1 MVDTTYSPKVYK
13 NTGGD
18 QMVVASGGTILVET
32 GGNVQVDNVVKNI
45 RTRFTVA
52 EVNAGAT
59 ILAAISGYKYRMV
72 DCTIAAQGG
81 SAATGTAV
89 IIVGTQTS
97 AVSLVS
103 FAQAQLTDDCYL
115 KPGIT
120 GTTIL
125 ANGVSFLANDA
136 NTAITIAKTG
146 SSFATVTHFD
156 VNFTYVIEA
165 A

>member
-1 MVDTTYSPKVYK
+1 MSKSTIPSPGSSWAHWSTSKKADLQSMVDAINSNNDNY
-13 NTGGD
+13 
-18 QMVVASGGTILVET
+18 LVRS
-32 GGNVQVDNVVKNI
+32 I

-59 ILAAISGYKYRMV
+59 ILAASAGQKYRMV

-97 AVSLVS
+97 AASLVS
-103 FAQAQLTDDCYL
+103 FATAQLTDDCFL
-115 KPGIT
+115 RPGIT

-125 ANGVSFLANDA
+125 ANGASFIANDA

-146 SSFATVTHFD
+146 SNFATVTHFD
-156 VNFTYVIEA
+156 VCFSYVTETA
-165 A
+165 